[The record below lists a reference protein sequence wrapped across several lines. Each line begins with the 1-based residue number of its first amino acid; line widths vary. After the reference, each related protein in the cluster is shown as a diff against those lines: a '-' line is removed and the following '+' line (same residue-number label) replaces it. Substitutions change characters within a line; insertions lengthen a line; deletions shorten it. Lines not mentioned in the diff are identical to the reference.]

1 MSYGTPNGPA
11 DPQYVLQ
18 FRSVALAGEYPLTF
32 HVSVTTENVADPAV
46 GGLVQAFVDTVH
58 ASPDFN
64 LVFGSRTTS
73 YTESLTAGA

>member
-1 MSYGTPNGPA
+1 MSYGTPVGPA

-18 FRSVALAGEYPLTF
+18 FRSIALAGEYPVMF
-32 HVSVTTENVADPAV
+32 HVAVSTENVADPAV
-46 GGLVQAFVDTVH
+46 AGLVQAFVDVVH

-64 LVFGSRTTS
+64 FVFGSRSTS

>member
-1 MSYGTPNGPA
+1 MAYGTPTGPT

-18 FRSVALAGEYPLTF
+18 FRSIALAGEYPLTF
-32 HVSVTTENVADPAV
+32 HVTVSTENLADPAV
-46 GGLVQAFVDTVH
+46 GGLVQAFVDAVH

-64 LVFGSRTTS
+64 LAFGSRSMS